1 MQRITPGTHATQAN
15 RFWYT
20 LIRMTAEERVKQRF
34 RFLKALYDRVGDN
47 IATAHHYSWLADD
60 IGLDHPSAGRFAQHL
75 HSQGLLSLTTDGQ
88 VRITHIG
95 VREIEAAVTKPQ
107 LPTQHFPAY
116 VINIQTMTNSSIQQ
130 GTQHSSSVIIVNQN
144 EVQSLKQLVTHIRES
159 ADKIPL
165 SSQERT
171 EMEAE
176 FRTLESQLSSP
187 KPKHVIVSESL
198 RTLRTILENAGAA
211 LLAATIQAHIKA

>member
-1 MQRITPGTHATQAN
+1 
-15 RFWYT
+15 
-20 LIRMTAEERVKQRF
+20 MTTEERVKQRF

-47 IATAHHYSWLADD
+47 IAAGNHYTSLADD
-60 IGLDHPSAGRFAQHL
+60 IGSDHSAAARFAQHL
-75 HSQGLLSLTTDGQ
+75 HSQGLLSLTNDGQ

-130 GTQHSSSVIIVNQN
+130 GTQNSSSVIIANQN
-144 EVQSLKQLVTHIRES
+144 EVQSLKQLVTNIKES
-159 ADKIPL
+159 ADKISL

-176 FRTLESQLSSP
+176 LQTLESQLSSP

-211 LLAATIQAHIKA
+211 LLAAAIQAHLKA